1 MNTIWYVYVHLG
13 GRSLLPK
20 HVWKNE
26 APLIADF
33 VLDLFQL
40 WYVYV
45 PKTIKRYD
53 SRSPLENQTVKL

>member
-1 MNTIWYVYVHLG
+1 MIKPWYVYANLG
-13 GRSLLPK
+13 KRRFLSK
-20 HVWKNE
+20 HVRKNE

-45 PKTIKRYD
+45 PNMIRDMYSKTSILD
-53 SRSPLENQTVKL
+53 